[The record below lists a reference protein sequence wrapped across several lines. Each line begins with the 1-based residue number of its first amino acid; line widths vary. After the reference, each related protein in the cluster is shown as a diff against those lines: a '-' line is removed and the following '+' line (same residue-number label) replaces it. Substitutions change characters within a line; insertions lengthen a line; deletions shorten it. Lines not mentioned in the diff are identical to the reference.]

1 MAFSVRHVAL
11 FLIIADMPV
20 GTAGAR
26 ECRCSNWSPGEGRA
40 PVKGA
45 SLGPH
50 GRARRTE
57 GRKDGRTAAA
67 VLRPDRRAPGSGLR
81 APGSGTLALRSAAA
95 AASLSPPQP
104 RFPPSSSSG
113 KSRHPERPGGARPGP
128 VAEPASSSHPGSA
141 FEVGLAEVMT
151 STERW
156 DRRSQPCPQLEGER
170 SPQRE

>member
-1 MAFSVRHVAL
+1 MAFSVRHVA
-11 FLIIADMPV
+11 FSSSIADMPV

-26 ECRCSNWSPGEGRA
+26 ECRCNNWSPGEGRA

-67 VLRPDRRAPGSGLR
+67 SCAPTGGLR

-104 RFPPSSSSG
+104 RAPPSSSSG

-156 DRRSQPCPQLEGER
+156 DRRSQLCPQLEGER